1 VISKDDF
8 TNFCRVLID
17 YIKEKVSVSNDDFD
31 NYIEYIREQNINA
44 DKIIENFIINFEKL
58 ANK

>member
-1 VISKDDF
+1 MISKDDF